1 MVGKSTGDGQW
12 QEGGLAVRALLCSC
26 KDRLTASDNEAL
38 FRVVLDHLSDYHPT
52 VRLDEEELREAIAV
66 HSYEL
71 TEVVVVGARPDE
83 EFGIDP
89 Y

>member
-1 MVGKSTGDGQW
+1 M
-12 QEGGLAVRALLCSC
+12 RALLCSC
-26 KDRLTASDNEAL
+26 KDRLRASDNEAL
-38 FRVVLDHLSDYHPT
+38 FRVVLDHLSDYHPA
-52 VRLDEEELREAIAV
+52 VRIDEEELGEAIAV

-71 TEVVVVGARPDE
+71 TELVVVGAEPDK